1 MNKKFLSIISA
12 AAMLIGLTVS
22 TFFPNNPPTLVE
34 AAGPVF
40 KATGWGYSDMPNQ
53 TRPLSAESY
62 SSCFDNG
69 GLFGFCGNGLGW
81 ISMASTNQNSG
92 GGSYGV
98 TLDPVTGKFGGYA
111 WSEHGGW
118 VNFAPT
124 ATPPVAPYQRTESR
138 SAFVDPVC
146 LADKTK
152 TCEIKGWIRFENGGV
167 GEWDGWVSMQMSK
180 AGRPGDNA
188 YAVKLLPEVNGVR
201 QFSGFAWGDTV
212 VGWVDFSKAQL
223 EIADVCPDTKFNGI
237 GNPKNGTVDPK
248 TAGTQTTLPAGYTV
262 QTINGTE
269 MCAIFGCTDKT
280 AANFVKGATVDDG
293 SCLPAEAVCP
303 DGTPAP
309 GGDVTQCD
317 VPPSEDQ
324 CRNVEG
330 FQDVVRSPYTQV
342 VESGVKNCYIIGCM
356 DPNAKNWDKNVTMQS
371 SPNTCE
377 YDPGVEI
384 CWNNKDDNGNGKVDE
399 NCPVVPTKHK
409 KPGYVEI

>member
-1 MNKKFLSIISA
+1 MNKKFLSLISVIV
-12 AAMLIGLTVS
+12 MLAGITIS
-22 TFFPNNPPTLVE
+22 TFFPNRTPLPAE
-34 AAGPVF
+34 AADPVF
-40 KATGWGYSDMPNQ
+40 SVTGWGYSDMPDQ
-53 TRPLSAESY
+53 VRPLSSSSY
-62 SSCFDNG
+62 SSCFENG

-81 ISMASTNQNSG
+81 ISMTGTNLNAG

-124 ATPPVAPYQRTESR
+124 ATPPVAPNGRTESR

-146 LADKTK
+146 LANKTK
-152 TCEIKGWIRFENGGV
+152 TCVIKGWIRFENGGI

-180 AGRPGDNA
+180 TAGRPGDNM
-188 YAVKLLPEVNGVR
+188 YAVSLSPEVNGIR

-237 GNPKNGTVDPK
+237 GNPKNETVDPK

-280 AANFVKGATVDDG
+280 AANYVKTATVDDG
-293 SCLPAEAVCP
+293 SCLTYDATCP
-303 DGTPAP
+303 DGTLAP
-309 GGDVTQCD
+309 GGDVTQC
-317 VPPSEDQ
+317 PG
-324 CRNVEG
+324 EG
-330 FQDVVRSPYTQV
+330 ETTCTTTSPTYNPFTKTCQECNPEV
-342 VESGVKNCYIIGCM
+342 
-356 DPNAKNWDKNVTMQS
+356 S
-371 SPNTCE
+371 S
-377 YDPGVEI
+377 YDPKTGLCEVTPPLECTPTSPDYNPVSGKCGTCHPGVTGYNETTGRCTI
-384 CWNNKDDNGNGKVDE
+384 PGG
-399 NCPVVPTKHK
+399 HK
-409 KPGYVEI
+409 KPVYIET